1 MRTRFF
7 LALFTLTIAA
17 LAPLCLL
24 FAGSDTTVV
33 SRRTSSA
40 VPTFTLQKAILTALR
55 QNADILRA
63 REEIERTKGLY
74 IQMRAGILPRI
85 DMIGDFQDTDPHLQ
99 VNHGDSGSVALP
111 TGSPGITPV

>member
-7 LALFTLTIAA
+7 LVLFILTIAA

-33 SRRTSSA
+33 TRQTSSA
-40 VPTFTLQKAILTALR
+40 VPTFTLDKAILTALR

-74 IQMRAGILPRI
+74 IQMRAGALPRI
-85 DMIGDFQDTDPHLQ
+85 DMTGDFQDTEPHLL
-99 VNHGDSGSVALP
+99 VNHGDTGSVAVP
-111 TGSPGITPV
+111 IASPGITP